1 MNSLHPSIIQS
12 YETDPWRNLALE
24 DYLMGRCAQ
33 DTVLLYLWQN
43 QHTIV
48 IGKNQNPWKECRCEL
63 FESEDGR
70 LARRSS
76 GGGTVYHD
84 LGNLNFTFI
93 ASPFHYD
100 LHRQLSVIIGA
111 CNALGIAAE
120 FTGRNDITVDGRKF
134 SGNAFKKTSRCSM
147 QHGTVLICADLQK
160 LGKYLQPSA
169 EKMKSKGI
177 ESVRSRVCNLTEY
190 RADLTPER
198 MREVLCEQ
206 FEKEYGKASILNVNE
221 LDSKAIDML
230 YEKYASWEWRYGI
243 SPKFDVELYN
253 RFEWGEIVL
262 DLNLADGRITA
273 AKVFTDAMDADLADL
288 VAAALPGCVYGTPMA
303 ERLAALDVN
312 EEAKPLAKDIADW
325 LFSKEF

>member
-1 MNSLHPSIIQS
+1 MSALSPSIIHS
-12 YETDPWRNLALE
+12 YSTDPWYNLALE
-24 DYLMGRCAQ
+24 DYLMSECAQ

-63 FESEDGR
+63 FESENGR

-93 ASPFHYD
+93 ASPEHYD

-111 CNALGIAAE
+111 CNTLGIAAE
-120 FTGRNDITVDGRKF
+120 FTGRNDITVEGRKF

-147 QHGTVLICADLQK
+147 QHGTVLISADLQK
-160 LGKYLQPSA
+160 LGFYLQPSA

-177 ESVRSRVCNLTEY
+177 ESVRARVCNLTEY
-190 RADLTPER
+190 RTDLTPER

-206 FEKEYGKASILNVNE
+206 FQKEYGKAAT
-221 LDSKAIDML
+221 LDVQSLDGAAIDAL
-230 YEKYASWEWRYGI
+230 TKKYASWEWRYGI
-243 SPKFDVELYN
+243 SPKFDVELSN
-253 RFEWGEIVL
+253 RFAWGEIVL
-262 DLNLADGRITA
+262 DLNLADGRIVS
-273 AKVFTDAMDADLADL
+273 AKVFTDAMDADLGDL
-288 VAAALPGCVYGTPMA
+288 IAAALIDCVYGKPMA
-303 ERLAALDVN
+303 ERLAALKTN
-312 EEAKPLAKDIADW
+312 EETKPLVKDIVDW
-325 LFSKEF
+325 IYAKEF